1 VGNVEKEPRRAG
13 MVVPDNR
20 LSMGSFAEYPVSRG
34 DIAVF
39 GQYNTHKR
47 TGYQVSMLIASEMET
62 RLLNAFLRREQI
74 FVLIQESVF
83 DNLVQK
89 RCPKFDL
96 SGLQFSYR
104 HQNVFLQAH

>member
-1 VGNVEKEPRRAG
+1 
-13 MVVPDNR
+13 
-20 LSMGSFAEYPVSRG
+20 
-34 DIAVF
+34 
-39 GQYNTHKR
+39 
-47 TGYQVSMLIASEMET
+47 MET